1 MHVKFSDLC
10 YKVHSEIACE
20 IRNTSI
26 PKLLLVSSSV
36 IWLYWH
42 NCCYFTPYCVV
53 SAITCSFLSASGEH
67 LSLIPHLFFFVL
79 TQNFQEFF
87 QSWHINVLSQWH
99 VVKALTVAILSGINE
114 KRDISMTAA
123 GYCHGGYGVDWTIAL
138 PWYKSRIEATCGNIY
153 RQK

>member
-20 IRNTSI
+20 TWNTSI

-42 NCCYFTPYCVV
+42 NCCYFTPNCVV
-53 SAITCSFLSASGEH
+53 SAIISVCFWVPLELNSTS
-67 LSLIPHLFFFVL
+67 FFFVL

-114 KRDISMTAA
+114 KRYISMTAA